1 MKLKPNITYCITRNE
16 IPEVIKMLPDNNY
29 YFRRPYDLQ
38 QHMIPVVSLKR
49 YLSTWLSKEKIRVK
63 LVGNYK
69 NYQSIR
75 LSNNRKNPEVNL
87 LAELKRHRRQ
97 TIRCE

>member
-1 MKLKPNITYCITRNE
+1 MKLEPNITYCISKDE
-16 IPEVIKMLPDNNY
+16 IPEVIQRLPDNNY

-69 NYQSIR
+69 NYQSIE
-75 LSNNRKNPEVNL
+75 LTTKHANTEVNL
-87 LAELKRHRRQ
+87 LAELKKHTRQ